1 MRTALLFV
9 LLCPFFFANAW
20 SQPYTISTIAGAP
33 RLRDGSAAASAP
45 LREPFSVA
53 VDQSENLYIADA
65 LDNRIRKV
73 DSSGIIS
80 TYAGNGIPGY
90 GGDRG
95 PADAAQLNFPVGIA
109 LDTKGNMFIADEGN
123 SVVRRIATDGTINTV
138 AGNGNPNY
146 AGDNGPATSA
156 QLTPSA

>member
-1 MRTALLFV
+1 MRTALLFG
-9 LLCPFFFANAW
+9 LLCSLFLPNAW
-20 SQPYTISTIAGAP
+20 PQPYTISTIAGAP
-33 RLRDGSAAASAP
+33 RLRDGSAANSAP

-53 VDQSENLYIADA
+53 VDQSGNLYIADA

-80 TYAGNGIPGY
+80 TYAGNGLPGY
-90 GGDRG
+90 SGDRG
-95 PADAAQLNFPVGIA
+95 PASAAQLDFPVGIA
-109 LDTKGNMFIADEGN
+109 LDAKGNMYIADQGN

-138 AGNGNPNY
+138 AGDGNPIFG
-146 AGDNGPATSA
+146 GDNGPATSA